1 MKIDKYIRITVTTLA
16 VVIVFFGLSS
26 TDLYLQDQFFNFQTH
41 KWILD
46 ENLQPYR
53 FIFYDGI
60 KRLLL
65 IIGAIFIGVYFYA
78 SLKGKLKSYQ
88 KGLLIVVLSS
98 ILVPVV
104 VGGLKQTTNMPCPH
118 AEIRYNGEMPRT
130 AVWECYTPE
139 YANKKQRECWP
150 AGHASAGFALLS
162 LYFLFHSR
170 KNKIFALGGAMIVG
184 WSMGIYKMLVGDH
197 FFSHTLIT
205 MILAWLLILIIV
217 KFVNKLSHFKQI
229 EEQHV

>member
-1 MKIDKYIRITVTTLA
+1 MKINKQILITASLLFVSIL
-16 VVIVFFGLSS
+16 FFGKSGV
-26 TDLYLQDQFFNFQTH
+26 DLYIQDQFYNFQTH

-46 ENLQPYR
+46 ETLQPWK

-60 KRLLL
+60 KRALL
-65 IIGAIFIGVYFYA
+65 IVGAIFIIVYIY
-78 SLKGKLKSYQ
+78 SMLKNKLKSYQ
-88 KGLLIVVLSS
+88 KGLLIVVVSS
-98 ILVPVV
+98 ILVPGI

-139 YANKKQRECWP
+139 YANKKTRECWP
-150 AGHASAGFALLS
+150 AGHASGGFALLS
-162 LYFLFHSR
+162 LYFLFHSIR
-170 KNKIFALGGAMIVG
+170 NKILALSGAMVIG

-197 FFSHTLIT
+197 FFSHTVIT

-217 KFVNKLSHFKQI
+217 KFVNKISRYKQM
-229 EEQHV
+229 EESNV

>member
-1 MKIDKYIRITVTTLA
+1 MYIDKQIRTTIVILA
-16 VVIVFFGLSS
+16 AIILFFGLS
-26 TDLYLQDQFFNFQTH
+26 DIDIYLQDQFYNFQTH

-46 ENLQPYR
+46 ESLQPWK

-60 KRLLL
+60 KRALL
-65 IIGAIFIGVYFYA
+65 IIGAIFIITYLYA
-78 SLKGKLKSYQ
+78 VLKDRLKSYQ

-98 ILVPVV
+98 ILVPSV
-104 VGGLKQTTNMPCPH
+104 VGGLKKTTNMPCPH
-118 AEIRYNGEMPRT
+118 AVIRYNGELPRT
-130 AVWECYTPE
+130 AVWECYAPQ
-139 YANKKQRECWP
+139 YADKKQRACWP

-170 KNKIFALGGAMIVG
+170 RNKIFVLGGAMIVG

-197 FFSHTLIT
+197 FLSHTLIT

-217 KFVNKLSHFKQI
+217 KLVNKIPKYQKEHY
-229 EEQHV
+229 V

>member
-1 MKIDKYIRITVTTLA
+1 MYIDKQRRTTVVVLA
-16 VVIVFFGLSS
+16 TVIVFFGLS
-26 TDLYLQDQFFNFQTH
+26 DIDIYIQDQFYNFQTH
-41 KWILD
+41 KWIVD
-46 ENLQPYR
+46 ESLQPWK

-60 KRLLL
+60 KRGLL
-65 IIGAIFIGVYFYA
+65 IVGAIFIIVYIYA
-78 SLKGKLKSYQ
+78 SLKDKFKSYQ

-98 ILVPVV
+98 ILVPTV
-104 VGGLKQTTNMPCPH
+104 VGGLKKTTNMPCPH
-118 AEIRYNGEMPRT
+118 AEIRYSGELPRT

-139 YANKKQRECWP
+139 YANKKSKACWP

-170 KNKIFALGGAMIVG
+170 RNKIFALGGAMIVG
-184 WSMGIYKMLVGDH
+184 WSMGMYKMLVGDH

-217 KFVNKLSHFKQI
+217 KFVNKISRYKQT
-229 EEQHV
+229 EESNV